1 MKKPSPKGSES
12 KSKRL
17 EAEPIGLKSEPIG
30 SEFIAK
36 SSEER
41 VEGVTVREFAESPQ
55 TALDL
60 EIWESYEGLENE
72 IRSTRIQK
80 LGMALAGFTDYIDP
94 SCIQVI
100 GVSEADYLK
109 ALDSEERV
117 KAVRRLRNHSICCIL
132 VTTGLDIP
140 DGLPELC
147 REEKIPV
154 IRTSI
159 PSSISLTKI
168 TVYLERRLAP
178 RITIHGVLLDIF
190 GLGVLIMGPSGIGK
204 SECALELV
212 LKGHRLIT
220 DDYVEIT
227 RYGIDKLSGSG
238 AEALKHHM
246 ELRGLGIINIRELFG
261 VSATGRS
268 HDVDFAVRL
277 ERWKSDAEYDRLG
290 LEQSSIEYLGV
301 SIPVIDMPVA
311 PGRNIATLVEVA
323 ARIQLLRQRG
333 YRPALQNS
341 ELRMITDD

>member
-1 MKKPSPKGSES
+1 MKKSEPKASETDPKGSETEP
-12 KSKRL
+12 KEL
-17 EAEPIGLKSEPIG
+17 EPDPKDPKEKI
-30 SEFIAK
+30 
-36 SSEER
+36 
-41 VEGVTVREFAESPQ
+41 EGVTVREFVQSPN
-55 TALDL
+55 TALEL
-60 EIWESYEGLENE
+60 EVWGGYEGLDNE

-94 SCIQVI
+94 GCVQVL
-100 GVSEADYLK
+100 GVSEADYLR
-109 ALDSEERV
+109 ALDAEGRIA
-117 KAVRRLRNHSICCIL
+117 AVRRIRNHNICCFL
-132 VTTGLDIP
+132 VTTGLDVPEGLSELSQEERIP
-140 DGLPELC
+140 IL
-147 REEKIPV
+147 
-154 IRTSI
+154 RTSI

-168 TVYLERRLAP
+168 TIYLERRLAP
-178 RITIHGVLLDIF
+178 RVTIHGVLLDIF

-204 SECALELV
+204 SECAVELV

-301 SIPVIDMPVA
+301 SIPLIDMPVA

-333 YRPALQNS
+333 YRPALQNN
-341 ELRMITDD
+341 ELRMTTEE

>member
-1 MKKPSPKGSES
+1 MKKSSPEESE
-12 KSKRL
+12 RDL
-17 EAEPIGLKSEPIG
+17 ERAE
-30 SEFIAK
+30 
-36 SSEER
+36 EEAG
-41 VEGVTVREFAESPQ
+41 GVTVREFVEAH
-55 TALDL
+55 TGLDMEL
-60 EIWESYEGLENE
+60 LGGEEGLDNE
-72 IRSTRIQK
+72 IHSTRIQK

-94 SCIQVI
+94 NCIQVI
-100 GVSEADYLK
+100 GVSEADYLQ
-109 ALDSEERV
+109 ALDPGERI
-117 KAVRRLRNHSICCIL
+117 AAIRRLKNHNICCVLI
-132 VTTGLDIP
+132 TTGLDVP
-140 DGLPELC
+140 NGLHELC
-147 REEKIPV
+147 KDERIPI
-154 IRTSI
+154 IRCAI
-159 PSSISLTKI
+159 PSSVSLTKI

-178 RITIHGVLLDIF
+178 RITIHGVLLEVF

-212 LKGHRLIT
+212 LKGHRLVT

-227 RYGIDKLSGSG
+227 RYGIDKLSGTG
-238 AEALKHHM
+238 AEVLKHHM

-301 SIPVIDMPVA
+301 SIPVIAMPVA

-333 YRPALQNS
+333 YRPSIQNN
-341 ELRMITDD
+341 EFRMVHDEWDKETP

>member
-1 MKKPSPKGSES
+1 M
-12 KSKRL
+12 
-17 EAEPIGLKSEPIG
+17 
-30 SEFIAK
+30 
-36 SSEER
+36 EEK
-41 VEGVTVREFAESPQ
+41 VEGVTVREFAQAPNM
-55 TALDL
+55 ALDL
-60 EIWESYEGLENE
+60 EVLRGHEGLDNE
-72 IRSTRIQK
+72 IRGTRIQK
-80 LGMALAGFTDYIDP
+80 LGMALAGFTGYIDP
-94 SCIQVI
+94 NCIQVI
-100 GVSEADYLK
+100 GMSEADYLR
-109 ALDSEERV
+109 ALDSEGRL
-117 KAVRRLRNHSICCIL
+117 AAFRRLRNHNICCIL
-132 VTTGLDIP
+132 ITTGLDIP
-140 DGLPELC
+140 EGLSELS

-154 IRTSI
+154 VRTSI
-159 PSSISLTKI
+159 PSPVALTKI

-178 RITIHGVLLDIF
+178 IITIHGVLLDIF

-220 DDYVEIT
+220 DDCVEIT

-261 VSATGRS
+261 ISATGAS
-268 HDVDFAVRL
+268 HDVDFAVHL

-301 SIPVIDMPVA
+301 SIPVINMPVA

-333 YRPALQNS
+333 YRPALHS
-341 ELRMITDD
+341 ELRNTNDKGGMTNYE

>member
-1 MKKPSPKGSES
+1 MKKLSPEGSKTEPKGSNAAPKELAS
-12 KSKRL
+12 APGGPGEK
-17 EAEPIGLKSEPIG
+17 
-30 SEFIAK
+30 
-36 SSEER
+36 
-41 VEGVTVREFAESPQ
+41 VEGVTVREFVQAPN
-55 TALDL
+55 TGLDI
-60 EIWESYEGLENE
+60 EVWGGHEGLDNE

-94 SCIQVI
+94 NCIQVI
-100 GVSEADYLK
+100 GVSEADYLR
-109 ALDSEERV
+109 ALDSERRIA
-117 KAVRRLRNHSICCIL
+117 AVGLLRNHRICCLL

-140 DGLPELC
+140 EGLPELS

-159 PSSISLTKI
+159 PSSISLTKV

-261 VSATGRS
+261 ISATGRS

-277 ERWKSDAEYDRLG
+277 KRWKSDAEYDRLG
-290 LEQSSIEYLGV
+290 LERSSIEYLGV

-311 PGRNIATLVEVA
+311 PGRNIATLVEAA

-333 YRPALQNS
+333 YRPALQNN
-341 ELRMITDD
+341 ELRTTDHD